1 MNKDNNFG
9 RLLLLLLLAFGICLG
24 LYYLPDQLFG
34 MKIKKVDLLSDL
46 RIKPESLSMDSLRMQ
61 LEQPDTV
68 RIDSAAVRDSIL
80 KTTGIDSVA
89 LALRDS
95 LYKVMYADKGADSLG
110 TRIEDYSVG
119 HIGLKRFFAALRN
132 SRQANRPVRVAFL
145 GDSFIE
151 GDIVVADF
159 RSGMQERF
167 GGRGVGFVPVTS
179 VAAQFRPTIEQKA
192 EGWTTWS
199 MLTDHHH
206 RYTLSGMTFEPKG
219 EKPSISIKTTDRYPE
234 LKTVSSLKFLYEK
247 NIRTQ
252 MTLVCNGTQD
262 TICETLE
269 PTTAITQY
277 EQTGTFTEASFSF
290 ADTAGFRALGVA
302 LEDNSGVIVDNYSL
316 RGNSGMILSRLDST
330 RCRELNE
337 IRPYDLVVLQY
348 GLNIV
353 SDSVLQYGWYA
364 KRMEE
369 AVRHVRVCFP
379 DADILMLGVSDRSRQ
394 VDGTFETMPAVLA
407 LLHAQRRRN
416 RLEKEMVERARTTD
430 LYRALYPVLRTA
442 NRCCVDRVL
451 IRRDEGRIVLFKPMN
466 SVYRF
471 VFEER
476 GFDRVNDPKVLKA
489 LALAI
494 SADMDHLRD
503 NRCYSFSVRQDITAQ
518 GDKVYW
524 YEYNILPYYKDTLT
538 KAWYHQPEVE
548 DGIIR

>member
-269 PTTAITQY
+269 P
-277 EQTGTFTEASFSF
+277 
-290 ADTAGFRALGVA
+290 
-302 LEDNSGVIVDNYSL
+302 VDNYSL

-407 LLHAQRRRN
+407 LLHAQRQAARRSGVAFWN
-416 RLEKEMVERARTTD
+416 VFGAMGGENSMIRFVENNWASKDYTHLSFRGGKEIASALLKAILLEKEF
-430 LYRALYPVLRTA
+430 Y
-442 NRCCVDRVL
+442 
-451 IRRDEGRIVLFKPMN
+451 DE
-466 SVYRF
+466 
-471 VFEER
+471 
-476 GFDRVNDPKVLKA
+476 A
-489 LALAI
+489 
-494 SADMDHLRD
+494 
-503 NRCYSFSVRQDITAQ
+503 
-518 GDKVYW
+518 DKV
-524 YEYNILPYYKDTLT
+524 
-538 KAWYHQPEVE
+538 AH
-548 DGIIR
+548 

>member
-348 GLNIV
+348 GVEYRQRQRSPVWL
-353 SDSVLQYGWYA
+353 
-364 KRMEE
+364 
-369 AVRHVRVCFP
+369 VRQADGRSRTPRTRLFSGCRYP
-379 DADILMLGVSDRSRQ
+379 DAGGFGQEPTSGRNLRNDACRIS
-394 VDGTFETMPAVLA
+394 LA
-407 LLHAQRRRN
+407 
-416 RLEKEMVERARTTD
+416 ARTAAGGSPFGGRFLECLWGD
-430 LYRALYPVLRTA
+430 G
-442 NRCCVDRVL
+442 
-451 IRRDEGRIVLFKPMN
+451 RREQHDPF
-466 SVYRF
+466 
-471 VFEER
+471 R
-476 GFDRVNDPKVLKA
+476 GEQL
-489 LALAI
+489 
-494 SADMDHLRD
+494 
-503 NRCYSFSVRQDITAQ
+503 
-518 GDKVYW
+518 G
-524 YEYNILPYYKDTLT
+524 
-538 KAWYHQPEVE
+538 
-548 DGIIR
+548 

>member
-145 GDSFIE
+145 
-151 GDIVVADF
+151 
-159 RSGMQERF
+159 
-167 GGRGVGFVPVTS
+167 
-179 VAAQFRPTIEQKA
+179 
-192 EGWTTWS
+192 
-199 MLTDHHH
+199 
-206 RYTLSGMTFEPKG
+206 GMTFEPKG

-407 LLHAQRRRN
+407 LLHAQRQAARRSGVAFWN
-416 RLEKEMVERARTTD
+416 VFGAMGGENSMIRFVENNWASKDYTHLSFRGGKEIASALLKAILLEKEF
-430 LYRALYPVLRTA
+430 Y
-442 NRCCVDRVL
+442 
-451 IRRDEGRIVLFKPMN
+451 DE
-466 SVYRF
+466 
-471 VFEER
+471 
-476 GFDRVNDPKVLKA
+476 A
-489 LALAI
+489 
-494 SADMDHLRD
+494 
-503 NRCYSFSVRQDITAQ
+503 
-518 GDKVYW
+518 DKVV
-524 YEYNILPYYKDTLT
+524 N
-538 KAWYHQPEVE
+538 
-548 DGIIR
+548 

>member
-1 MNKDNNFG
+1 MNKEDNFG
-9 RLLLLLLLAFGICLG
+9 RLLMLLLITLCICLG
-24 LYYLPDQLFG
+24 LYYLPDNMFG
-34 MKIKKVDLLSDL
+34 QKIKKVDLLSDL
-46 RIKPESLSMDSLRMQ
+46 RVKTQSLSMDSLRKQ
-61 LEQPDTV
+61 LEQPDT
-68 RIDSAAVRDSIL
+68 L
-80 KTTGIDSVA
+80 EIDSVA
-89 LALRDS
+89 LRDSIIRSTGIDSTALVLRDS
-95 LYKVMYADKGADSLG
+95 LYNIMYSVQGVDSLG
-110 TRIEDYSVG
+110 THIEDYSVG
-119 HIGLKRFFAALRN
+119 HIGLKRFFTALKNRETM
-132 SRQANRPVRVAFL
+132 NRPVRVAFL

-151 GDIVVADF
+151 GDIVVADL
-159 RSGMQERF
+159 RSALQKEF
-167 GGRGVGFVPVTS
+167 GGRGVGFVPITS
-179 VAAQFRPTIEQKA
+179 VAAQFRPTIEQRS
-192 EGWTTWS
+192 EGWHTWS
-199 MLTDHHH
+199 MLTDHEHG
-206 RYTLSGMTFEPKG
+206 YTLSGMTFEPKG

-407 LLHAQRRRN
+407 LLHAQRQAARRSGVAFWN
-416 RLEKEMVERARTTD
+416 VFGAMGGENSMIRFVENNWASKDYTHLSFRGGKEIASALLKAILLEKEF
-430 LYRALYPVLRTA
+430 Y
-442 NRCCVDRVL
+442 
-451 IRRDEGRIVLFKPMN
+451 DE
-466 SVYRF
+466 
-471 VFEER
+471 
-476 GFDRVNDPKVLKA
+476 A
-489 LALAI
+489 
-494 SADMDHLRD
+494 
-503 NRCYSFSVRQDITAQ
+503 
-518 GDKVYW
+518 DKV
-524 YEYNILPYYKDTLT
+524 
-538 KAWYHQPEVE
+538 AH
-548 DGIIR
+548 

>member
-316 RGNSGMILSRLDST
+316 RGNSGMILSRLDSN

-379 DADILMLGVSDRSRQ
+379 DANILMLGVSDRSRQ

-407 LLHAQRRRN
+407 LLHAQRQAARRSGVAFWN
-416 RLEKEMVERARTTD
+416 VFGAMGGENSMIRFVENNWASKDYTHLSFRGGKEIASALLKAILLEKEF
-430 LYRALYPVLRTA
+430 Y
-442 NRCCVDRVL
+442 
-451 IRRDEGRIVLFKPMN
+451 DE
-466 SVYRF
+466 
-471 VFEER
+471 
-476 GFDRVNDPKVLKA
+476 A
-489 LALAI
+489 
-494 SADMDHLRD
+494 
-503 NRCYSFSVRQDITAQ
+503 
-518 GDKVYW
+518 DKV
-524 YEYNILPYYKDTLT
+524 
-538 KAWYHQPEVE
+538 AH
-548 DGIIR
+548 